1 MITKDNIR
9 FRGKHIDDL
18 TPDELKDA
26 LLQALNRV
34 AELENAQQQRVPAPP
49 SSCEDCGSE
58 NPDVHYAGCVLAKT
72 AGR

>member
-34 AELENAQQQRVPAPP
+34 AELENAQHALRLTQAGNGKKADGLQPPAQV
-49 SSCEDCGSE
+49 S
-58 NPDVHYAGCVLAKT
+58 
-72 AGR
+72 